1 MTQSK
6 SRRLLYQQARL
17 IRIQWAVILALVCT
31 IVLMAIFLPKAKA
44 IEETATPTL
53 ELEPASYVTPEIM
66 PEPTIETEPEEI
78 EPVLEEL
85 GEFRLTAYCA
95 CRKCCGKD
103 PGDFG

>member
-66 PEPTIETEPEEI
+66 PEPMSSLLRRCSIR
-78 EPVLEEL
+78 
-85 GEFRLTAYCA
+85 FRPALTAWTFLI
-95 CRKCCGKD
+95 RSQK
-103 PGDFG
+103 